1 MNDELRES
9 NRKRRIKEIPKEW
22 LRRRITVEEV
32 EARNLEDF
40 DTGDDT
46 TEVGRRRR
54 ENWLRLA
61 RKWGVAEDGK
71 SIPFGFGYRQW
82 RAWVAT
88 MQEGD
93 ELWEFNSGDLSWQR
107 LAGRAGIAIVRNGEI
122 FDCRITSLN

>member
-22 LRRRITVEEV
+22 LRNRTTVAEI
-32 EARNLEDF
+32 EAKNMEDF

-46 TEVGRRRR
+46 TEAGRRKRA
-54 ENWLRLA
+54 EWLRLA
-61 RKWGVAEDGK
+61 RKWGMPDDGK
-71 SIPFGFGYRQW
+71 SVPFGFACGLW
-82 RAWVAT
+82 RKFFAS

-93 ELWEFNSGDLSWQR
+93 ELWEFNSGSLSWQN

-122 FDCRITSLN
+122 FDCRITSMN